1 MLSSSGGVWL
11 SSGLLVIRR
20 VAVLFNW
27 FSHFSL
33 TAATTSDLQ
42 ILSKVNNLY
51 PTEDGKASEEAHSA
65 SYQSQLGFQCHLQ
78 IIYNST
84 RNFKSHRPTSPLF
97 QITPV
102 LNNNIQPNL
111 FHNVYGKI
119 EGTQSTHL
127 VTIWYSSWTP
137 LGTT

>member
-1 MLSSSGGVWL
+1 MGSCQIQTVCLG
-11 SSGLLVIRR
+11 
-20 VAVLFNW
+20 NW
-27 FSHFSL
+27 KRCKRKYQSQFE
-33 TAATTSDLQ
+33 
-42 ILSKVNNLY
+42 KPEKEVNNLY

-119 EGTQSTHL
+119 EGTQSTHHMA
-127 VTIWYSSWTP
+127 T
-137 LGTT
+137 